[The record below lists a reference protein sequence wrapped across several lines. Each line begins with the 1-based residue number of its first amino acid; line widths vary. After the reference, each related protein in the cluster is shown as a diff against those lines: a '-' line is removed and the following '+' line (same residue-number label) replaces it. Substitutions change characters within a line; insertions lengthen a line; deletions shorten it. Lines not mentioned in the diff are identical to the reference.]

1 MIKIL
6 IIALVIYLLVVTRA
20 RIRLPH
26 PGLQATVDVLKAADL
41 SDDEVQ
47 RMAAQYVRYC
57 DAQNRVAPAG
67 DPYAE
72 RLARLTGRYVAVNG
86 IPLNFKVYKT
96 TAVNAFATADGSIRV
111 FSGLMDR
118 LGDDELMA
126 IVGHEMGHVRNHDT
140 IGAMRKAY
148 LASAARSALGAVGGA
163 LGALSASQL
172 GSIAEQYAS
181 AQFSQGQETL
191 ADDFSFGFL
200 IRNGYDPYAMAS
212 ALEKITQ
219 ISRQGGS
226 EADEV
231 MQLFSTHPDSAW
243 RAARMRSK
251 AISAA
256 GRELSPCPA
265 DVRKT
270 GRSAMGTKDAGESRQ
285 ARSSGYARMRPK
297 VRIRKP
303 LNRSW
308 RVSCTGL
315 PEKTLDGEITER
327 DPGPSR
333 PVAGQSGVGGQ
344 LSFLQGTDAPLHH
357 ACRAGDVCRYSSG
370 TARFGLAFL
379 GRHRKNRP
387 ERHL

>member
-1 MIKIL
+1 MIKSL
-6 IIALVIYLLVVTRA
+6 LIALVIYLLVVTRA

-96 TAVNAFATADGSIRV
+96 SAVNAFATADGSIRV

-148 LASAARSALGAVGGA
+148 LASAARNALGAVGGA

-251 AISAA
+251 AD
-256 GRELSPCPA
+256 R
-265 DVRKT
+265 
-270 GRSAMGTKDAGESRQ
+270 
-285 ARSSGYARMRPK
+285 
-297 VRIRKP
+297 
-303 LNRSW
+303 
-308 RVSCTGL
+308 
-315 PEKTLDGEITER
+315 
-327 DPGPSR
+327 
-333 PVAGQSGVGGQ
+333 
-344 LSFLQGTDAPLHH
+344 H
-357 ACRAGDVCRYSSG
+357 
-370 TARFGLAFL
+370 L
-379 GRHRKNRP
+379 GRRSGA
-387 ERHL
+387 

>member
-6 IIALVIYLLVVTRA
+6 IIALVIYLLVGTRA

-96 TAVNAFATADGSIRV
+96 SAVNAFATADGSIRV

-148 LASAARSALGAVGGA
+148 LASAARNALGAVGGA

-251 AISAA
+251 AD
-256 GRELSPCPA
+256 R
-265 DVRKT
+265 
-270 GRSAMGTKDAGESRQ
+270 
-285 ARSSGYARMRPK
+285 
-297 VRIRKP
+297 
-303 LNRSW
+303 
-308 RVSCTGL
+308 
-315 PEKTLDGEITER
+315 
-327 DPGPSR
+327 
-333 PVAGQSGVGGQ
+333 
-344 LSFLQGTDAPLHH
+344 H
-357 ACRAGDVCRYSSG
+357 
-370 TARFGLAFL
+370 L
-379 GRHRKNRP
+379 GRRSGA
-387 ERHL
+387 

>member
-1 MIKIL
+1 M
-6 IIALVIYLLVVTRA
+6 
-20 RIRLPH
+20 
-26 PGLQATVDVLKAADL
+26 LKAADL

-96 TAVNAFATADGSIRV
+96 SAVNAFATADGSIRV

-148 LASAARSALGAVGGA
+148 LASAARNALGAVGGA

-172 GSIAEQYAS
+172 GFDSRTVRLGAVFAGTGD
-181 AQFSQGQETL
+181 AGRRFQFRIPDPERLRSLCDGFRTGEDHANLTPGRQRSGRGDATL
-191 ADDFSFGFL
+191 FDS
-200 IRNGYDPYAMAS
+200 
-212 ALEKITQ
+212 
-219 ISRQGGS
+219 SRQRVAGS
-226 EADEV
+226 PHAEPKP
-231 MQLFSTHPDSAW
+231 TG
-243 RAARMRSK
+243 
-251 AISAA
+251 ISAA

-285 ARSSGYARMRPK
+285 APV
-297 VRIRKP
+297 VRVCPHAAKGP
-303 LNRSW
+303 
-308 RVSCTGL
+308 
-315 PEKTLDGEITER
+315 
-327 DPGPSR
+327 DP
-333 PVAGQSGVGGQ
+333 AN
-344 LSFLQGTDAPLHH
+344 L
-357 ACRAGDVCRYSSG
+357 
-370 TARFGLAFL
+370 
-379 GRHRKNRP
+379 
-387 ERHL
+387 

>member
-96 TAVNAFATADGSIRV
+96 SAVNAFATADGSIRV

-126 IVGHEMGHVRNHDT
+126 IVGHEMGHVRNLDT

-148 LASAARSALGAVGGA
+148 LASAARNALGAVGGA

-231 MQLFSTHPDSAW
+231 MQLFSTHPDSAG

-251 AISAA
+251 AD
-256 GRELSPCPA
+256 R
-265 DVRKT
+265 
-270 GRSAMGTKDAGESRQ
+270 
-285 ARSSGYARMRPK
+285 
-297 VRIRKP
+297 
-303 LNRSW
+303 
-308 RVSCTGL
+308 
-315 PEKTLDGEITER
+315 
-327 DPGPSR
+327 
-333 PVAGQSGVGGQ
+333 
-344 LSFLQGTDAPLHH
+344 H
-357 ACRAGDVCRYSSG
+357 
-370 TARFGLAFL
+370 L
-379 GRHRKNRP
+379 GRRSGA
-387 ERHL
+387 

>member
-96 TAVNAFATADGSIRV
+96 SAVNAFATADGSIRV

-148 LASAARSALGAVGGA
+148 LASAARNALGAVG
-163 LGALSASQL
+163 SASQL

-251 AISAA
+251 A
-256 GRELSPCPA
+256 
-265 DVRKT
+265 D
-270 GRSAMGTKDAGESRQ
+270 
-285 ARSSGYARMRPK
+285 
-297 VRIRKP
+297 
-303 LNRSW
+303 
-308 RVSCTGL
+308 
-315 PEKTLDGEITER
+315 
-327 DPGPSR
+327 
-333 PVAGQSGVGGQ
+333 
-344 LSFLQGTDAPLHH
+344 LH
-357 ACRAGDVCRYSSG
+357 
-370 TARFGLAFL
+370 L
-379 GRHRKNRP
+379 GRRSGA
-387 ERHL
+387 

>member
-6 IIALVIYLLVVTRA
+6 IIVLVIYLLVVTRA

-96 TAVNAFATADGSIRV
+96 SAVNAFATADGSIRV

-140 IGAMRKAY
+140 IGVMRKAY
-148 LASAARSALGAVGGA
+148 LASAARNALGAVGGA

-251 AISAA
+251 AD
-256 GRELSPCPA
+256 R
-265 DVRKT
+265 
-270 GRSAMGTKDAGESRQ
+270 
-285 ARSSGYARMRPK
+285 
-297 VRIRKP
+297 
-303 LNRSW
+303 
-308 RVSCTGL
+308 
-315 PEKTLDGEITER
+315 
-327 DPGPSR
+327 
-333 PVAGQSGVGGQ
+333 
-344 LSFLQGTDAPLHH
+344 H
-357 ACRAGDVCRYSSG
+357 
-370 TARFGLAFL
+370 L
-379 GRHRKNRP
+379 GRRSGA
-387 ERHL
+387 

>member
-1 MIKIL
+1 M
-6 IIALVIYLLVVTRA
+6 
-20 RIRLPH
+20 
-26 PGLQATVDVLKAADL
+26 
-41 SDDEVQ
+41 
-47 RMAAQYVRYC
+47 
-57 DAQNRVAPAG
+57 
-67 DPYAE
+67 
-72 RLARLTGRYVAVNG
+72 AVNG

-148 LASAARSALGAVGGA
+148 LASAARSALG
-163 LGALSASQL
+163 ASQL

-251 AISAA
+251 AD
-256 GRELSPCPA
+256 R
-265 DVRKT
+265 
-270 GRSAMGTKDAGESRQ
+270 
-285 ARSSGYARMRPK
+285 
-297 VRIRKP
+297 
-303 LNRSW
+303 
-308 RVSCTGL
+308 
-315 PEKTLDGEITER
+315 
-327 DPGPSR
+327 
-333 PVAGQSGVGGQ
+333 
-344 LSFLQGTDAPLHH
+344 H
-357 ACRAGDVCRYSSG
+357 
-370 TARFGLAFL
+370 L
-379 GRHRKNRP
+379 GRRSGA
-387 ERHL
+387 

>member
-57 DAQNRVAPAG
+57 DAQNRVAPAD

-96 TAVNAFATADGSIRV
+96 SAVNAFATADGSIRV

-140 IGAMRKAY
+140 IVAMRKAY
-148 LASAARSALGAVGGA
+148 LASAARS
-163 LGALSASQL
+163 ALSASQL

-251 AISAA
+251 AD
-256 GRELSPCPA
+256 R
-265 DVRKT
+265 
-270 GRSAMGTKDAGESRQ
+270 
-285 ARSSGYARMRPK
+285 
-297 VRIRKP
+297 
-303 LNRSW
+303 
-308 RVSCTGL
+308 
-315 PEKTLDGEITER
+315 
-327 DPGPSR
+327 
-333 PVAGQSGVGGQ
+333 
-344 LSFLQGTDAPLHH
+344 H
-357 ACRAGDVCRYSSG
+357 
-370 TARFGLAFL
+370 L
-379 GRHRKNRP
+379 GRRSGA
-387 ERHL
+387 

>member
-6 IIALVIYLLVVTRA
+6 IIALMIYLLVVTRA

-96 TAVNAFATADGSIRV
+96 SAVNAFATADGSIRV

-148 LASAARSALGAVGGA
+148 LASAARNALGAVGGA

-251 AISAA
+251 AD
-256 GRELSPCPA
+256 R
-265 DVRKT
+265 
-270 GRSAMGTKDAGESRQ
+270 
-285 ARSSGYARMRPK
+285 
-297 VRIRKP
+297 
-303 LNRSW
+303 
-308 RVSCTGL
+308 
-315 PEKTLDGEITER
+315 
-327 DPGPSR
+327 
-333 PVAGQSGVGGQ
+333 
-344 LSFLQGTDAPLHH
+344 H
-357 ACRAGDVCRYSSG
+357 
-370 TARFGLAFL
+370 L
-379 GRHRKNRP
+379 GRRSGA
-387 ERHL
+387 

>member
-57 DAQNRVAPAG
+57 DAQNRVAPAD

-96 TAVNAFATADGSIRV
+96 SAVNAFATADGSIRV

-148 LASAARSALGAVGGA
+148 LASAARNALGAVGGA

-251 AISAA
+251 AD
-256 GRELSPCPA
+256 R
-265 DVRKT
+265 
-270 GRSAMGTKDAGESRQ
+270 
-285 ARSSGYARMRPK
+285 
-297 VRIRKP
+297 
-303 LNRSW
+303 
-308 RVSCTGL
+308 
-315 PEKTLDGEITER
+315 
-327 DPGPSR
+327 
-333 PVAGQSGVGGQ
+333 
-344 LSFLQGTDAPLHH
+344 H
-357 ACRAGDVCRYSSG
+357 
-370 TARFGLAFL
+370 L
-379 GRHRKNRP
+379 GRRSGA
-387 ERHL
+387 

>member
-148 LASAARSALGAVGGA
+148 LASAARSALGAVGGER
-163 LGALSASQL
+163 LHV
-172 GSIAEQYAS
+172 
-181 AQFSQGQETL
+181 QFST
-191 ADDFSFGFL
+191 ADGAVEIAVVGDGKG
-200 IRNGYDPYAMAS
+200 RPR
-212 ALEKITQ
+212 EEVE
-219 ISRQGGS
+219 S
-226 EADEV
+226 EIARYVLRSLADEV
-231 MQLFSTHPDSAW
+231 
-243 RAARMRSK
+243 
-251 AISAA
+251 
-256 GRELSPCPA
+256 
-265 DVRKT
+265 
-270 GRSAMGTKDAGESRQ
+270 
-285 ARSSGYARMRPK
+285 
-297 VRIRKP
+297 
-303 LNRSW
+303 
-308 RVSCTGL
+308 
-315 PEKTLDGEITER
+315 EIEEN
-327 DPGPSR
+327 G
-333 PVAGQSGVGGQ
+333 AGQIGSIRMKKRLSGG
-344 LSFLQGTDAPLHH
+344 A
-357 ACRAGDVCRYSSG
+357 
-370 TARFGLAFL
+370 
-379 GRHRKNRP
+379 
-387 ERHL
+387 

>member
-96 TAVNAFATADGSIRV
+96 SAVNAFATADGSIRV

-148 LASAARSALGAVGGA
+148 LASAARNALGAVGGA

-200 IRNGYDPYAMAS
+200 IRNGYNPYAMAS

-251 AISAA
+251 AD
-256 GRELSPCPA
+256 R
-265 DVRKT
+265 
-270 GRSAMGTKDAGESRQ
+270 
-285 ARSSGYARMRPK
+285 
-297 VRIRKP
+297 
-303 LNRSW
+303 
-308 RVSCTGL
+308 
-315 PEKTLDGEITER
+315 
-327 DPGPSR
+327 
-333 PVAGQSGVGGQ
+333 
-344 LSFLQGTDAPLHH
+344 H
-357 ACRAGDVCRYSSG
+357 
-370 TARFGLAFL
+370 L
-379 GRHRKNRP
+379 GRRSGA
-387 ERHL
+387 

>member
-47 RMAAQYVRYC
+47 RMAAQYVRNC

-96 TAVNAFATADGSIRV
+96 SAVNAFATADGSIRV

-148 LASAARSALGAVGGA
+148 LASAARNALGAVGGA

-251 AISAA
+251 A
-256 GRELSPCPA
+256 
-265 DVRKT
+265 D
-270 GRSAMGTKDAGESRQ
+270 
-285 ARSSGYARMRPK
+285 
-297 VRIRKP
+297 
-303 LNRSW
+303 
-308 RVSCTGL
+308 
-315 PEKTLDGEITER
+315 
-327 DPGPSR
+327 
-333 PVAGQSGVGGQ
+333 
-344 LSFLQGTDAPLHH
+344 LH
-357 ACRAGDVCRYSSG
+357 
-370 TARFGLAFL
+370 L
-379 GRHRKNRP
+379 GRRSGA
-387 ERHL
+387 

>member
-96 TAVNAFATADGSIRV
+96 SAVNAFATDDGSIRV

-148 LASAARSALGAVGGA
+148 LASAARNALGAVGGA

-251 AISAA
+251 AD
-256 GRELSPCPA
+256 R
-265 DVRKT
+265 
-270 GRSAMGTKDAGESRQ
+270 
-285 ARSSGYARMRPK
+285 
-297 VRIRKP
+297 
-303 LNRSW
+303 
-308 RVSCTGL
+308 
-315 PEKTLDGEITER
+315 
-327 DPGPSR
+327 
-333 PVAGQSGVGGQ
+333 
-344 LSFLQGTDAPLHH
+344 H
-357 ACRAGDVCRYSSG
+357 
-370 TARFGLAFL
+370 L
-379 GRHRKNRP
+379 GRRSGA
-387 ERHL
+387 